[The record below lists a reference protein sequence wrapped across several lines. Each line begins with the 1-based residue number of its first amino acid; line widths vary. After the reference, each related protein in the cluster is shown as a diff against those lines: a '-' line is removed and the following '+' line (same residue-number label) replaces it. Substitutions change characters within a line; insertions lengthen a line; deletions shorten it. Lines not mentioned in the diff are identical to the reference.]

1 MAANTLD
8 AWANFFTTGAEV
20 SATLAGLV
28 IVAVSVNIQ
37 KILAH
42 RQLPPRASSTVA
54 LLMLLVVI
62 GLGGLVPQP
71 SRVFGA
77 EVFVA
82 AAVTWAILLA
92 CAREIIAE
100 HLKDGRP
107 VIELIVGLPGGHVA
121 ALAFLIGAAL
131 VWFEQ
136 SQGLYWIAAGAV
148 AALLFAVM
156 NAWVFLIEVL
166 R

>member
-1 MAANTLD
+1 MTANTLD
-8 AWANFFTTGAEV
+8 AWANFFITGAEV

-54 LLMLLVVI
+54 VLMLLVVI
-62 GLGGLVPQP
+62 GLAALVPQP
-71 SRVFGA
+71 RRAFGA
-77 EVFVA
+77 EVFFA
-82 AAVTWAILLA
+82 AAITWAILLA
-92 CAREIIAE
+92 CTREIIAE

-107 VIELIVGLPGGHVA
+107 TFELIVGLPGGHLA
-121 ALAFLIGAAL
+121 ALAFLIGASL
-131 VWFEQ
+131 LWFTQGE
-136 SQGLYWIAAGAV
+136 GLYWIAAGAV
-148 AALLFAVM
+148 VALIFAVM